1 MAIVVNLMF
10 TQFSYALTGPGTQ
23 WSFCRRITLSPIT
36 PLANFQVKVTLTTG
50 ILGNPYANINSNG
63 NDLRFYDI
71 SDNPCNYWIET
82 WNNAGTST
90 IWVKVPV
97 TNTTYLYMYYG
108 NASAPATSNGAN
120 VFDFFDGFDGSSL
133 GANWQTNT
141 ANGTINVSGGAVT
154 VTCTPGG
161 GPNTTPY
168 ISSAFTPPPTSFF
181 METKHHE
188 SGYGRNR
195 FYATTSLGG
204 VSPIA
209 LGDYGY
215 FSNNGNGT
223 GAIYWNGAFP
233 SYTLVPATEYL
244 TQWQI
249 TDGTTY
255 NWYTFNYSTGAVV
268 TNGNR
273 STTYGSN
280 IRYIT
285 IAVTENNNTS
295 SVVDWVRVRKF
306 VASEP
311 AATVGVQV
319 AKVSASITAQTNVL
333 CNGEST
339 GTATVTGTGGS
350 GGYTYLWNSSPTQ
363 NTQTATNLPAGTF
376 TVTVTENSIN
386 LSGTATATI
395 TQSTV
400 VTATVTNQIDITCFA
415 ANDGKITVTASGGAS
430 PSSPYSFS
438 DDNGSTWVPDTPI
451 ANSYQFTGLLPDQP
465 YRIKVKDIHGCK
477 SH

>member
-1 MAIVVNLMF
+1 M
-10 TQFSYALTGPGTQ
+10 
-23 WSFCRRITLSPIT
+23 
-36 PLANFQVKVTLTTG
+36 
-50 ILGNPYANINSNG
+50 
-63 NDLRFYDI
+63 
-71 SDNPCNYWIET
+71 
-82 WNNAGTST
+82 
-90 IWVKVPV
+90 
-97 TNTTYLYMYYG
+97 
-108 NASAPATSNGAN
+108 
-120 VFDFFDGFDGSSL
+120 
-133 GANWQTNT
+133 
-141 ANGTINVSGGAVT
+141 
-154 VTCTPGG
+154 
-161 GPNTTPY
+161 
-168 ISSAFTPPPTSFF
+168 
-181 METKHHE
+181 
-188 SGYGRNR
+188 
-195 FYATTSLGG
+195 
-204 VSPIA
+204 
-209 LGDYGY
+209 
-215 FSNNGNGT
+215 
-223 GAIYWNGAFP
+223 
-233 SYTLVPATEYL
+233 
-244 TQWQI
+244 
-249 TDGTTY
+249 
-255 NWYTFNYSTGAVV
+255 
-268 TNGNR
+268 
-273 STTYGSN
+273 
-280 IRYIT
+280 
-285 IAVTENNNTS
+285 
-295 SVVDWVRVRKF
+295 DWVRVRKF

-438 DDNGSTWVPDTPI
+438 DDNGLTWVPDIPI